1 MIWLVGCNG
10 MLGTELGEV
19 LTTSGLECLGTDR
32 EVSILD
38 FNAITNFVSDKKI
51 DFIVN
56 CAAYTAVDKAEEDRD
71 LCYKLNV
78 DGPENLAKLAKNI
91 SAKVIHISTDYV
103 FSGDGSK
110 PYLESDATAPIGYYG
125 ETKAL
130 GEQKLLTVGSD
141 NIVVRTAWLYGKHGN
156 NFVFTMLKLMKAKD
170 SIGVVADQFGTPTW
184 ARDLANTIVSII
196 KKPEGFKGVY
206 HFTNLGETNWHAFAK
221 EIYTQGKEQG
231 LLDHDCEVK
240 ALTTAEY
247 PTKTKRPAYSVLSKE
262 KIQKAGIIVPE
273 WKESLKTFL
282 KEIKLSN

>member
-19 LTTSGLECLGTDR
+19 LNASRLEWLGTDR

-38 FNAITNFVSDKKI
+38 FNAITDFVKDKKV
-51 DFIVN
+51 DCIVN
-56 CAAYTAVDKAEEDRD
+56 CAAYTAVDKAEEDRE

-91 SAKVIHISTDYV
+91 GAKVIHISTDYV
-103 FSGDGSK
+103 FSGDGDR

-130 GEQKLLTVGSD
+130 GEQKLLAVSAD
-141 NIVVRTAWLYGKHGN
+141 NVVVRTAWLYGKHGN

-184 ARDLANTIVSII
+184 ARDLANAIVTIAKNTKSFTGI
-196 KKPEGFKGVY
+196 Y
-206 HFTNLGETNWHAFAK
+206 HFTNFGETNWHAFAK
-221 EIYTQGKEQG
+221 EIYAQGKEQG
-231 LLDHDCEVK
+231 LLEHDCEVK

-247 PTKTKRPAYSVLSKE
+247 PTKTKRPAYSVLSKG

-273 WKESLKTFL
+273 WKESLSKFL
-282 KEIKLSN
+282 KEINE